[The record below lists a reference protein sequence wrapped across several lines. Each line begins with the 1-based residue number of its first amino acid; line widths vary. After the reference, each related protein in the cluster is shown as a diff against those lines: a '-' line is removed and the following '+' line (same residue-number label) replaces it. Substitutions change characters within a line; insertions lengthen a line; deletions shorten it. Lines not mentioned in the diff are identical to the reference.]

1 MVILLMKSM
10 ESLRQF
16 YALCMDIHSRLRTD
30 QFNSVQPRFNERF
43 MLSLGKC
50 SNALVMDDELNI
62 LPVSS
67 TISDIA
73 PLGQVVHDQE

>member
-1 MVILLMKSM
+1 
-10 ESLRQF
+10 
-16 YALCMDIHSRLRTD
+16 
-30 QFNSVQPRFNERF
+30 

-50 SNALVMDDELNI
+50 NNALVMDDELNI

-73 PLGQVVHDQE
+73 PLGQVVNDQE